1 MNLIPAIGPFD
12 FKVYGSQKAFLNRPT
27 EFVIR
32 NENSQIQEI
41 LIISKIFFWLLFQLL
56 QIKSLFSKDPK
67 GELTSC
73 DIFGKQIDGNLSLEY
88 QPEEIGKH

>member
-41 LIISKIFFWLLFQLL
+41 LIISKTFFTLV
-56 QIKSLFSKDPK
+56 
-67 GELTSC
+67 TSS
-73 DIFGKQIDGNLSLEY
+73 IVLK
-88 QPEEIGKH
+88 